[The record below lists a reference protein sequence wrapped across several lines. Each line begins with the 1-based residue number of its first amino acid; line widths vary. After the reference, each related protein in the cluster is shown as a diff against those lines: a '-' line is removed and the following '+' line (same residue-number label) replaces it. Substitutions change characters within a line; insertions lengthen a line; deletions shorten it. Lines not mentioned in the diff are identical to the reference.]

1 MGLRTSVDD
10 LVNSNK
16 KKTQIN
22 QGFEN
27 YCQGGNDVEH
37 SESEFNS
44 ATNKNFHAGRSPPPS
59 VFLRASSDPSVQSK
73 RQSFVEERISHF
85 QELHVAQQKEYL
97 YLDSKLSEAMMKF
110 EHDLQSKG
118 VSSKFYPNLTVE
130 ETESLYNE
138 TLQKR
143 MNLKEKFRHEHETL
157 LRYSYDLQFGES
169 PRESEVN
176 DITCDASVGYTKYL
190 RGHVGDIDDVDMLM
204 NQLFTESANFGQ
216 GMSWDAFLQYCTI
229 LGIFNKSKKEQL
241 DKDFTIPELAR
252 IYSTSRMVTDCDGGV
267 LYYGDFRMV
276 ALPKIAQK
284 KKISMPSLLK
294 DILNHIGTN
303 SQVLRPKAP

>member
-1 MGLRTSVDD
+1 M
-10 LVNSNK
+10 
-16 KKTQIN
+16 
-22 QGFEN
+22 
-27 YCQGGNDVEH
+27 
-37 SESEFNS
+37 
-44 ATNKNFHAGRSPPPS
+44 
-59 VFLRASSDPSVQSK
+59 
-73 RQSFVEERISHF
+73 
-85 QELHVAQQKEYL
+85 
-97 YLDSKLSEAMMKF
+97 
-110 EHDLQSKG
+110 
-118 VSSKFYPNLTVE
+118 
-130 ETESLYNE
+130 
-138 TLQKR
+138 
-143 MNLKEKFRHEHETL
+143 
-157 LRYSYDLQFGES
+157 QFGES

-241 DKDFTIPELAR
+241 DKDFTILELAR